1 VTFSIAFSL
10 LGHVW
15 ACTFNTPSF
24 TSILQQDLLL
34 KILALEIENKD
45 NAERLQDEIQ
55 RKEEEIDSLRK
66 ESEKHEQ
73 QLDSLEKQVCQLH
86 SVLEE
91 KEQLI
96 VQYKEREKKLED
108 QITEVWTKLKP
119 FGFLQLSNVSEV
131 LYIVAES
138 GIVDCCW
145 KQTY

>member
-1 VTFSIAFSL
+1 
-10 LGHVW
+10 
-15 ACTFNTPSF
+15 
-24 TSILQQDLLL
+24 LQQDLLL
-34 KILALEIENKD
+34 KISALEIENKD

-108 QITEVWTKLKP
+108 QITEV
-119 FGFLQLSNVSEV
+119 
-131 LYIVAES
+131 
-138 GIVDCCW
+138 
-145 KQTY
+145 

>member
-1 VTFSIAFSL
+1 M
-10 LGHVW
+10 
-15 ACTFNTPSF
+15 
-24 TSILQQDLLL
+24 QQDLLL

-108 QITEVWTKLKP
+108 QITEV
-119 FGFLQLSNVSEV
+119 
-131 LYIVAES
+131 
-138 GIVDCCW
+138 
-145 KQTY
+145 